1 MAVFRAPGR
10 AGAPHARAIA
20 AAIERGLGFRVPVQV
35 KSAAQLTAIV
45 AGNPLAD
52 SVADPARLLVAFAPD
67 APTLAALRGIAPL
80 VAPPEAL
87 VVGEHAAYLHGAG
100 GILERTAALPAAS
113 TLRHHVP
120 YRLNRARWAA
130 RRNAARIDRRPRWAR
145 RGLPGRLLL
154 RRRSPLPPQ
163 LAA

>member
-1 MAVFRAPGR
+1 MPTVLALLHGVKVGTARRVPMAAWRAQPASLGYGQVQTLLNSGNAVFRAPGR

-80 VAPPEAL
+80 VAPPMPLSSANT
-87 VVGEHAAYLHGAG
+87 
-100 GILERTAALPAAS
+100 RPTCTAPAAS
-113 TLRHHVP
+113 
-120 YRLNRARWAA
+120 WKG
-130 RRNAARIDRRPRWAR
+130 RRPCRQPAPCATMCR
-145 RGLPGRLLL
+145 TV
-154 RRRSPLPPQ
+154 
-163 LAA
+163 